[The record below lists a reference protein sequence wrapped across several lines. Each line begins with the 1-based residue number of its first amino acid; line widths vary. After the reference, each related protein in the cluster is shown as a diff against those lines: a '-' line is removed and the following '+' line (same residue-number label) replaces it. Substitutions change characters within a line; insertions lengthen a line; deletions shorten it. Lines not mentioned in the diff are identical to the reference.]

1 VISFPKRLIFLYSAL
16 GKKTLVKNERCSRCL
31 QVKVT
36 RRWRRQAGV
45 KNEKEKSR
53 NKKEGG
59 EGEPE

>member
-1 VISFPKRLIFLYSAL
+1 MYSAL